1 MIAPMDNEC
10 LSQAH
15 RGLRRQLLVQL
26 KRSGGLT
33 VKQLAAQTGMSLN
46 AVRYHV
52 RDLEAE
58 GLVSYRRQPQGVGAP
73 TYVYG
78 LTSEG
83 HALFPQRYE
92 AALTDMLDQ
101 IVQHQGRVSAVGL
114 LEAGYLRRSQDLQKN
129 LGSLDPTTRIS
140 AVAEVLSREGYM
152 AEANT
157 DSEAGVLIQHNCPIQ
172 SVAERFPEVCAAEM
186 KFLEAVLGAQVHRQ
200 QHILG
205 GCNACEY
212 RVRFHSPAS
221 TSEAPRPE
229 EMV

>member
-1 MIAPMDNEC
+1 M
-10 LSQAH
+10 AH

-26 KRSGGLT
+26 KRFGGLT

-46 AVRYHV
+46 AVRHHV
-52 RDLEAE
+52 RELEGE
-58 GLVSYRRQPQGVGAP
+58 RLVSYRRQPQGVGAP

-92 AALTDMLDQ
+92 AALTDMLNELVEQ
-101 IVQHQGRVSAVGL
+101 QGRASAVGL
-114 LEAGYLRRSQDLQKN
+114 LQAGYHRRSQDLQKE
-129 LGSLDPTTRIS
+129 LSSVDPTTRIS
-140 AVAEVLSREGYM
+140 AVAELLSHEGYM
-152 AEANT
+152 AEAST
-157 DSEAGVLIQHNCPIQ
+157 DSGAGVLIQHNCPIQ

-186 KFLEAVLGAQVHRQ
+186 NFLEAVLGAQVRRQ

-212 RVRFHSPAS
+212 RVRFHSSGS
-221 TSEAPRPE
+221 TGEATRPE
-229 EMV
+229 ETV